1 MTDINEELIKRL
13 EALKFKNHKIG
24 LNSLI
29 QEIDPKIKTSPW
41 TIIKSVLA
49 TIITLLVLTVSI
61 LMLPILVVIISAI
74 VIYVTYKISFSVKE
88 FKNDD

>member
-29 QEIDPKIKTSPW
+29 QEIEAEEDCESC
-41 TIIKSVLA
+41 TI
-49 TIITLLVLTVSI
+49 
-61 LMLPILVVIISAI
+61 
-74 VIYVTYKISFSVKE
+74 
-88 FKNDD
+88 